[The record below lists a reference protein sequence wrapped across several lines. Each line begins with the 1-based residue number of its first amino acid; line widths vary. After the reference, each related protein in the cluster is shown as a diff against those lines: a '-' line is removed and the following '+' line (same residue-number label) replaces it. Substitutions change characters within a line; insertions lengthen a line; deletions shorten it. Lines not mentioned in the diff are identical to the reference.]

1 MNDKRLYF
9 AYGSNINLTQMEY
22 RCPAATPLMPVMLHG
37 YELTFRGGGVA
48 TVIPNKDAVV
58 PGLLWSI
65 TPECEK
71 SLDRYEGYPNYYHK
85 ADIAVTDPE
94 TGKIYYPMM
103 YEMDERYR
111 DPALP
116 SFSYFGGIAEGY
128 WQNSMD
134 TRPLYDALYKTERQV
149 DELYEKK
156 LRESYFAQGKSSYRS
171 GQKKHKRNERER

>member
-1 MNDKRLYF
+1 MRDGRLYF

-22 RCPAATPLMPVMLHG
+22 RCPDAIPLMPVMLHG

-48 TVIPNKDAVV
+48 TVIPKKDAVA

-85 ADIAVTDPE
+85 VDIAVTDPE

-111 DPALP
+111 EPSLP
-116 SFSYFGGIAEGY
+116 SFSYLGGIAEGY
-128 WQNSMD
+128 RQNNMD

-149 DELYEKK
+149 DELYAKRMWESFSTQEKPGPRK
-156 LRESYFAQGKSSYRS
+156 NSRG
-171 GQKKHKRNERER
+171 RER